1 MKINYIFQ
9 IKTNSEKEA
18 KLIQS
23 ALEPDNNINPPMS
36 IHSQVRKNKVIF
48 TIKSISKIETALTTF
63 FDILSL
69 MNVVEEVLTLK
80 TNEENH
86 ST

>member
-1 MKINYIFQ
+1 LKINYIFQ

>member
-48 TIKSISKIETALTTF
+48 TIKSISKIETAITTF